1 MLLVRRLSRRTLL
14 QLRALEAN
22 VQELATNRRRAFQ
35 LLRASRGATT
45 HVAQREFW
53 LEFAWLDQEYR
64 VAVHRLARFCVQ
76 HAGIARPDSSDS
88 TVREGSRT

>member
-1 MLLVRRLSRRTLL
+1 MRSLSRRAFL
-14 QLRALEAN
+14 QLRALESN
-22 VQELATNRRRAFQ
+22 VRELAGHRSRAFQ

-64 VAVHRLARFCVQ
+64 AAVHKLARFCLQ
-76 HAGIARPDSSDS
+76 HRGLARSD
-88 TVREGSRT
+88 TMVGEKRT